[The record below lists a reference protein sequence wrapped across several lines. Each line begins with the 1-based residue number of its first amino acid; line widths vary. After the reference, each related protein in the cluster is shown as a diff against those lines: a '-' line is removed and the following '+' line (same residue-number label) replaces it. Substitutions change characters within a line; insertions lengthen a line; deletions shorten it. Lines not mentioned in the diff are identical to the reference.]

1 MLRTPQP
8 LGIARMLVERQ
19 KPLKSGPRPLL
30 VLARRVERA
39 APIGLVHRQMPCGIM
54 VGGTRRS
61 SGITLAAEK
70 LGGGEQRRDEKG
82 FGRRPRMPGR
92 IGDPPCGE
100 VAGTAQEG
108 LPSGRIVAA
117 RPAGRADRQREI
129 VHRLPHRNRIGRR
142 PALRSD
148 IVPHA
153 KPLPV
158 ERRPRQEI
166 ERPLHHR
173 VHTDRIDP
181 ERTEMLEEITRRG
194 GLSAPPHHDR
204 PPRRGIHVESSDR
217 TLVDPART
225 RHEAFRRHDLL
236 EARQPLARKRRIQLQ
251 RPMDRPP
258 ESCTAQWR
266 GIDRQPELLLDHRP
280 RSNGQVLTGQLQTP
294 LLERFAGPRTTI
306 VADRSRQQQ
315 QFGMPVRL
323 PHAER
328 PPVIRITRIGE
339 RAGQRKERCCRAT
352 FAAFD
357 LERSERHRIAVFFEK
372 GELAGPAF
380 VTHDIVGRIARTRR
394 IAVVEDPRQKR
405 PHRTWGQLPPDTER
419 HRIERRTFRPL
430 VTTDAMQ
437 QIVLDAVSV
446 AQQPPAAAAGQFAR
460 KDRPLARPFA
470 CHGTYM
476 PPLGRS
482 PVAPCRSDRPQPLR
496 RRRHDELA
504 TEGRNRR
511 NRARLRSEAKRRAAR
526 TKNKPGKARGRI
538 FS

>member
-1 MLRTPQP
+1 
-8 LGIARMLVERQ
+8 
-19 KPLKSGPRPLL
+19 
-30 VLARRVERA
+30 
-39 APIGLVHRQMPCGIM
+39 
-54 VGGTRRS
+54 
-61 SGITLAAEK
+61 
-70 LGGGEQRRDEKG
+70 
-82 FGRRPRMPGR
+82 MPGR

-100 VAGTAQEG
+100 VAGTVQEG

-173 VHTDRIDP
+173 MHTDRIDP

-204 PPRRGIHVESSDR
+204 PPRRGIHVESRDR

-225 RHEAFRRHDLL
+225 HHEAFRRHDLL

-380 VTHDIVGRIARTRR
+380 VTHDIVGRIAR
-394 IAVVEDPRQKR
+394 AD
-405 PHRTWGQLPPDTER
+405 GLP
-419 HRIERRTFRPL
+419 
-430 VTTDAMQ
+430 
-437 QIVLDAVSV
+437 
-446 AQQPPAAAAGQFAR
+446 
-460 KDRPLARPFA
+460 
-470 CHGTYM
+470 
-476 PPLGRS
+476 
-482 PVAPCRSDRPQPLR
+482 
-496 RRRHDELA
+496 
-504 TEGRNRR
+504 
-511 NRARLRSEAKRRAAR
+511 
-526 TKNKPGKARGRI
+526 
-538 FS
+538 

>member
-1 MLRTPQP
+1 MSSRACVVHGRPDDPPATGCPTPRYSSDRHRRHVAHAAATRHRAY
-8 LGIARMLVERQ
+8 ARRAPKTPEKR
-19 KPLKSGPRPLL
+19 PTPLL

-39 APIGLVHRQMPCGIM
+39 APVGLVHRQMPCGIM
-54 VGGTRRS
+54 VGGTRRG

-70 LGGGEQRRDEKG
+70 LGGGEQRRDEK
-82 FGRRPRMPGR
+82 RLRPS
-92 IGDPPCGE
+92 
-100 VAGTAQEG
+100 TAD
-108 LPSGRIVAA
+108 A
-117 RPAGRADRQREI
+117 RPD
-129 VHRLPHRNRIGRR
+129 RR
-142 PALRSD
+142 PAVRRSRRHGAGRPPIGPYRSRPSGGPSGSPARNCTSPAPSKPD
-148 IVPHA
+148 RATTSIA
-153 KPLPV
+153 KRHRTARETLPV

-315 QFGMPVRL
+315 QFGTPVRL

-380 VTHDIVGRIARTRR
+380 ITHDIVGRIARARR
-394 IAVVEDPRQKR
+394 IAVIEDPRQKR
-405 PHRTWGQLPPDTER
+405 PHRTWGSC
-419 HRIERRTFRPL
+419 HRIPS
-430 VTTDAMQ
+430 VTESSTGP
-437 QIVLDAVSV
+437 SV
-446 AQQPPAAAAGQFAR
+446 
-460 KDRPLARPFA
+460 
-470 CHGTYM
+470 H
-476 PPLGRS
+476 S
-482 PVAPCRSDRPQPLR
+482 
-496 RRRHDELA
+496 
-504 TEGRNRR
+504 
-511 NRARLRSEAKRRAAR
+511 
-526 TKNKPGKARGRI
+526 
-538 FS
+538 